1 MQCRPSSLFDDAD
14 EPLGPM
20 ARYCLDGAVV
30 AFGVTVENAL
40 HETVELGSGKHKTRR
55 ARWTL
60 SEILQDDF
68 TLPRRD
74 EKQASIDS
82 LKGIDGA
89 YFDEVS

>member
-30 AFGVTVENAL
+30 AFGTVVENAL
-40 HETVELGSGKHKTRR
+40 QETVGLGSGKHKTRR

-74 EKQASIDS
+74 EKQESVDS
-82 LKGIDGA
+82 LRKIDGA
-89 YFDEVS
+89 FYDEVS